1 VLIATLM
8 LGVLAAVCAL
18 DAEGRLRM
26 PLPSR
31 LMELFTS
38 DGAARGAAGAVVLVL
53 LVHAVETAKFI
64 RTWTDYKGAVVSLA
78 MSAIS
83 DPALGDPR
91 FVSSERIN
99 PALSVL
105 VAPGLAP
112 RRLVVDPN
120 ASYFWLSC
128 AAATAN
134 RDADRAVPSGSR
146 ELVRVYAC
154 LHR

>member
-1 VLIATLM
+1 
-8 LGVLAAVCAL
+8 
-18 DAEGRLRM
+18 
-26 PLPSR
+26 
-31 LMELFTS
+31 
-38 DGAARGAAGAVVLVL
+38 VLVL

-64 RTWTDYKGAVVSLA
+64 RAWTDYKGAVVSLA
-78 MSAIS
+78 MSATS
-83 DPALGDPR
+83 DPALAPR

-99 PALSVL
+99 PALNRLAWSSTTHFLSVL
-105 VAPGLAP
+105 AAPGLAP

-134 RDADRAVPSGSR
+134 RDADRVLPSGSR